1 MVHRISPPGASC
13 LEALERL
20 KLKSRLVSQ
29 NKQSH
34 STTMH
39 LPRAYAQSAKHVAG
53 LDTSL
58 TPLPPPRVLT
68 RQTST
73 PQSNPNQG
81 TR

>member
-1 MVHRISPPGASC
+1 
-13 LEALERL
+13 
-20 KLKSRLVSQ
+20 
-29 NKQSH
+29 
-34 STTMH
+34 MH
-39 LPRAYAQSAKHVAG
+39 LPRVYAQSANHVAG

-73 PQSNPNQG
+73 PQSNLSQG